1 MTLSCLVVVVTGA
14 SKGIGRAIAL
24 RAASDGASVVINY
37 LSDSKGAN
45 AVVSEIG
52 SNRAIAV
59 QADIS
64 KVDEVDRLIDA
75 TVSQFGKIDIL
86 IPNAAFVPAVDMEGL
101 SEEIFDR
108 SFAVNVKG
116 PCFLAKKAIP
126 FMAPG
131 SRIIFISTDLTESSF
146 VRPDFLLYLATKGA
160 MNQMVRVL
168 ARDLAK
174 KDIRVNAVSPGA
186 TSTELFNQANS
197 DEEIR
202 RIASFNP
209 FGRIGT
215 PEDTAAA
222 VSLLWGGDSAWINGQ
237 VLRVNGGTI

>member
-1 MTLSCLVVVVTGA
+1 MTLSCLVVVVTVA

-86 IPNAAFVPAVDMEGL
+86 IPNAAFVPAVDVEGL
-101 SEEIFDR
+101 TEEIFDR

-116 PCFLAKKAIP
+116 PCFLAK
-126 FMAPG
+126 
-131 SRIIFISTDLTESSF
+131 
-146 VRPDFLLYLATKGA
+146 
-160 MNQMVRVL
+160 
-168 ARDLAK
+168 
-174 KDIRVNAVSPGA
+174 VSP
-186 TSTELFNQANS
+186 F
-197 DEEIR
+197 
-202 RIASFNP
+202 
-209 FGRIGT
+209 
-215 PEDTAAA
+215 
-222 VSLLWGGDSAWINGQ
+222 
-237 VLRVNGGTI
+237 